1 VGDWEAV
8 VRYTYVDSDGRG
20 VNISDGTR
28 SAPSGGTMDKMS
40 EWFIGGNWYIKS
52 NDVKFQLGYIHSE
65 SKDIVTGGT
74 AKAQA
79 DGVRSQMQV
88 NF

>member
-1 VGDWEAV
+1 
-8 VRYTYVDSDGRG
+8 
-20 VNISDGTR
+20 
-28 SAPSGGTMDKMS
+28 MDKMS